1 MGHVGPIPGPIPVV
15 RQPWNL
21 ITTRQI
27 RRALAYIVILG
38 HPDPETQNRFYIS
51 ASPPFGVSRAAQ
63 THPNNKGRIRS
74 KFQASARDQGC
85 YYAIVNIVEY
95 RWTVSRRD
103 GTSIH
108 SLNTGHEVGYEGYWG
123 IILIGT
129 RYEDEELPALSAQ

>member
-51 ASPPFGVSRAAQ
+51 ASPPFGVSRSTPHLA
-63 THPNNKGRIRS
+63 IRPS
-74 KFQASARDQGC
+74 ETPWTQKSNDLLQAPLRLIPTTKDV
-85 YYAIVNIVEY
+85 IE
-95 RWTVSRRD
+95 D
-103 GTSIH
+103 KTSN
-108 SLNTGHEVGYEGYWG
+108 L
-123 IILIGT
+123 L
-129 RYEDEELPALSAQ
+129 